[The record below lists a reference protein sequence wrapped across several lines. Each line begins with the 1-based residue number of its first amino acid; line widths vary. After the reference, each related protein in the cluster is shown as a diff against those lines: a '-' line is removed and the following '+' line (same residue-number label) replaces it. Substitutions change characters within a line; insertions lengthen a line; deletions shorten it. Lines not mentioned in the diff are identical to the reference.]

1 MSATSRLKPRP
12 SLPARTPQVPRLLS
26 AAVVVLLAA
35 VILTDLF
42 SLYAGTRA
50 YYLLDWEGGF
60 AYASMEDWEAADIL
74 YRRAGMFQGQ
84 AVIVCGIVFIAWFH
98 RMYCS
103 AVALAPDRL
112 RIGTGWAIGAWLFP
126 VVNLWRPF
134 RIALD
139 MWGACVPAPAQ
150 AQAQAQAQTQ
160 DQAPGQPAKA
170 AFWPVGLWWGL
181 FTVSGAFTQY
191 TAWMYGR
198 AEAFPDLREAT
209 VLLLAADVLD
219 IVPRARAP
227 GAVDRAGGGQGRRP
241 GCRPA
246 PSEARIDSGAILPSS
261 TSRWRTA
268 MTTTA
273 VARMTTP
280 PSCRIAS

>member
-12 SLPARTPQVPRLLS
+12 SLPARAPQAPRLLS

-60 AYASMEDWEAADIL
+60 AYASMEDWDAADTL
-74 YRRAGMFQGQ
+74 YRRAAMFQGQ

-98 RMYCS
+98 RMYRS

-139 MWGACVPAPAQ
+139 MWGVCVPAPAQ
-150 AQAQAQAQTQ
+150 AQA
-160 DQAPGQPAKA
+160 PGQPARA

-181 FTVSGAFTQY
+181 FTVSGAFNQY
-191 TAWMYGR
+191 TGWMYGR

-219 IVPRARAP
+219 IVAAAAAIHF
-227 GAVDRAGGGQGRRP
+227 AVRLTSMLRR
-241 GCRPA
+241 R
-246 PSEARIDSGAILPSS
+246 
-261 TSRWRTA
+261 TS
-268 MTTTA
+268 
-273 VARMTTP
+273 
-280 PSCRIAS
+280 